1 MKEEKLQNQINVIK
15 DLLNKDLS
23 ETERFLLNESLKEL
37 EKQIILNQQRK
48 EYSKKYYQ
56 KKILDDNFK
65 LNKQLT
71 SAAYYLNNSDKISEY
86 KKQYYQRKKAERE
99 Q

>member
-56 KKILDDNFK
+56 KKILDENFK